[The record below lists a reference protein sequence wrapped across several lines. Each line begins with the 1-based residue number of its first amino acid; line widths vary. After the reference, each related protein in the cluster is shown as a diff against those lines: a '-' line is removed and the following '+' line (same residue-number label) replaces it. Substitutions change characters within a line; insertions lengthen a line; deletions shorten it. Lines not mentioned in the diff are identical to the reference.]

1 MLGMGCEC
9 HTSASELN
17 LRPFGAST
25 GTFHARVFSVPPNDQ
40 NLPRYTPLRL
50 LTKNINKVEQQ
61 IKEKLDRPAGKGR
74 RQCPSG
80 TPGDAI
86 DAPIEHFQQK
96 DKSVWLCIP
105 VCKTLFFY
113 SESLKLFFSLP
124 RTNKPWSDLWYG
136 IIRIFILPDR
146 VIGSW

>member
-1 MLGMGCEC
+1 MPEKEDKTACVLGMGCEC

-61 IKEKLDRPAGKGR
+61 IKEKLDRPARKGR

-80 TPGDAI
+80 TPGDAR
-86 DAPIEHFQQK
+86 DAPSEHFQQK
-96 DKSVWLCIP
+96 DKKCVALYPRLQNTIFLFRIP
-105 VCKTLFFY
+105 QTVFF
-113 SESLKLFFSLP
+113 F
-124 RTNKPWSDLWYG
+124 TADQ
-136 IIRIFILPDR
+136 
-146 VIGSW
+146 